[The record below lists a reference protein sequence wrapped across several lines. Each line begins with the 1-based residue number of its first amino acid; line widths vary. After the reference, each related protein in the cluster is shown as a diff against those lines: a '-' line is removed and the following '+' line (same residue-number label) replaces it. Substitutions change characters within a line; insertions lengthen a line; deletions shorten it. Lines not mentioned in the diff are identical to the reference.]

1 MGGTGRGRG
10 WGRMRRGGWGWAGR
24 DALRAVAWGIRHC
37 GGAARCTCDG
47 AGVIVVARV
56 PWLGPVPPPYRVVT
70 PEARASG
77 TSCGQMKC
85 TCVSRPPAV
94 TMSFSPDERGNE
106 SHSAAM
112 GRIQRQPKAIRGHQM
127 SCHQRQ
133 SEAIIG
139 NPRPSEAIRSPA
151 RASVIRGNQRP
162 SEAIRGNQIT
172 GESLDHQRPSEAIRG
187 NQITGESLDHQRQ
200 SEAIRGNQITGESL
214 GSDSDGHAGRH
225 AGHHVRIARLADA
238 HDAVALDANV
248 RLDATEHR
256 IEDQRIRHH

>member
-1 MGGTGRGRG
+1 
-10 WGRMRRGGWGWAGR
+10 MRCG
-24 DALRAVAWGIRHC
+24 AVAWGIRHC

-127 SCHQRQ
+127 SCL
-133 SEAIIG
+133 
-139 NPRPSEAIRSPA
+139 
-151 RASVIRGNQRP
+151 
-162 SEAIRGNQIT
+162 T
-172 GESLDHQRPSEAIRG
+172 GESLGHQRQSEAIRG

>member
-1 MGGTGRGRG
+1 MGGWDGGKGMGGREEMGGTGRGRG

-139 NPRPSEAIRSPA
+139 NPRPSDELSHGREPRSSEAIRGHQRPSEAIRSPA
-151 RASVIRGNQRP
+151 RASIIRG
-162 SEAIRGNQIT
+162 
-172 GESLDHQRPSEAIRG
+172 HQRPSEAIR
-187 NQITGESLDHQRQ
+187 
-200 SEAIRGNQITGESL
+200 
-214 GSDSDGHAGRH
+214 
-225 AGHHVRIARLADA
+225 
-238 HDAVALDANV
+238 
-248 RLDATEHR
+248 
-256 IEDQRIRHH
+256 

>member
-24 DALRAVAWGIRHC
+24 DALGAVAWGIRHC

-106 SHSAAM
+106 SHSTAM

-127 SCHQRQ
+127 SCL
-133 SEAIIG
+133 
-139 NPRPSEAIRSPA
+139 
-151 RASVIRGNQRP
+151 
-162 SEAIRGNQIT
+162 T
-172 GESLDHQRPSEAIRG
+172 GESLG
-187 NQITGESLDHQRQ
+187 HQRQ
-200 SEAIRGNQITGESL
+200 SEAIRGHQRQ
-214 GSDSDGHAGRH
+214 SDHRREPRSSEAIRGHQRQSDHRREPRSSEAIRGHQRQS
-225 AGHHVRIARLADA
+225 D
-238 HDAVALDANV
+238 
-248 RLDATEHR
+248 HR
-256 IEDQRIRHH
+256 REPR